1 MKKHAAEWW
10 VKRVEELADGVDADT
25 IFRRYDVK
33 KRTLLGWRPSLR
45 ATPRA
50 TPHATTRRAPRLLPV
65 EVRAAPFNAVVSRD
79 SALEL
84 VVDVGTLRLTLRG
97 EVTAEHLAAI
107 VSASARAC

>member
-10 VKRVEELADGVDADT
+10 AKRIEELADGVDADT
-25 IFRRYDVK
+25 IVKRYGVK
-33 KRTLLGWRPSLR
+33 RRTLLGWRSQL
-45 ATPRA
+45 RA

-79 SALEL
+79 SALEV